1 MKRLPSLI
9 IVLLLAFVAY
19 GSVLVQNG
27 PTFPST
33 NTQAQQDLSTAN
45 QIQRLPSHPSTDLG
59 FWKRIEIINP
69 DPEFW
74 KEPTINPKVL
84 PDITE

>member
-1 MKRLPSLI
+1 MNRLPSFI
-9 IVLLLAFVAY
+9 IVVLLAFIAF
-19 GSVLVQNG
+19 GSVPVQNG
-27 PTFPST
+27 PPSPSADGH
-33 NTQAQQDLSTAN
+33 AQQSMSTAN
-45 QIQRLPSHPSTDLG
+45 QIQRLPSHPSTDPG
-59 FWKRIEIINP
+59 FWKRIESINP